1 MTVSAE
7 NMWVTI
13 FIVIMQMGI
22 SVAIIMRVVLSAV
35 DYAYDSSY
43 CNHVGDSFLIAMW
56 VTVLSNNFIFFSLTD
71 SLFS

>member
-43 CNHVGDSFLIAMW
+43 CNHVGDFFLIAM
-56 VTVLSNNFIFFSLTD
+56 
-71 SLFS
+71 